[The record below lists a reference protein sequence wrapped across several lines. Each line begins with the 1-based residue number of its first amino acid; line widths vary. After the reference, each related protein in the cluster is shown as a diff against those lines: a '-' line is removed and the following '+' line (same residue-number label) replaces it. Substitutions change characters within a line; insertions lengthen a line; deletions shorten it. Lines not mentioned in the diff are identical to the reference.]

1 MTQSDLVPIDENLV
15 ARLVRN
21 GVVSDTFRRLTP
33 DKKSRLYRVALALF
47 AEYGHDG
54 LSIDHY
60 CQEAGISKG
69 SFFQYFP
76 SKSHLLEFV
85 VLIFDDYVELL
96 SEEIRQHDPGGT
108 ARQRLLYLYQ
118 ALVVNSRLHQT
129 EQRFYLFLTHAV
141 HHSQVA
147 LEGLDIER
155 HLHAY
160 VQEIIQQGET
170 SGEIR
175 RDFDI
180 QLTGYIVS
188 AIISALL
195 AHQFSGRPAPRQ
207 QIDDLMISLLFD
219 GIRG

>member
-1 MTQSDLVPIDENLV
+1 MAQPDITAIDENLV
-15 ARLVRN
+15 AQLVRN
-21 GVVSDTFRRLTP
+21 GVVSDTLRRLSP
-33 DKKSRLYRVALALF
+33 QKKSRLYQVALRLF

-54 LSIDHY
+54 LAIDHY

-85 VLIFDDYVELL
+85 VLIFDDYLELL
-96 SEEIRQHDPGGT
+96 SLEIRQHDPGGT
-108 ARQRLLYLYQ
+108 ARQRLHYLYN
-118 ALVVNSRLHQT
+118 ALVVNSRLHQA
-129 EQRFYLFLTHAV
+129 EQRFYLFLTHAL

-147 LEGLDIER
+147 LDDLDIER
-155 HLHAY
+155 HLHRY
-160 VQEIIQQGET
+160 VQEIIEQGEG

-175 RDFDI
+175 SDFDV

-195 AHQFSGRPAPRQ
+195 THQFSGRPAPRQ
-207 QIDDLMISLLFD
+207 QIGDLMISFLFD

>member
-1 MTQSDLVPIDENLV
+1 MSTIDENLV
-15 ARLVRN
+15 AQLAAD
-21 GVVSDTFRRLTP
+21 GVVTDTLRRLAP
-33 DKKSRLYRVALALF
+33 DKKMRLYQVALRLF

-76 SKSHLLEFV
+76 SKSHLLEFAILV
-85 VLIFDDYVELL
+85 FDDYLELL
-96 SEEIRQHDPGGT
+96 ASEIRRHDPGGT
-108 ARQRLLYLYQ
+108 ARQRLLYLHQ
-118 ALVVNSRLHQT
+118 ALVVNTRLHRI
-129 EQRFYLFLTHAV
+129 EQQFYLFLTHSV

-147 LEGLDIER
+147 LEDFDIER
-155 HLHAY
+155 HLHSY
-160 VQEIIQQGET
+160 VQEIIEQGEA

-175 RDFDI
+175 QDFDV

-195 AHQFSGRPAPRQ
+195 AHQFAGRPVPRH
-207 QIDDLMISLLFD
+207 QIGDLMISFLFD